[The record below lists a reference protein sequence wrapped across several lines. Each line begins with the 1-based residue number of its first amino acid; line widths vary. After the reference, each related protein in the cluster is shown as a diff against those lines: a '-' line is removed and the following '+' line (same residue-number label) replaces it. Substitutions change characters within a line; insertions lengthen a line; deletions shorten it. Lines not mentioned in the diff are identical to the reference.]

1 MSTYGIFKNKSNG
14 KKLVFY
20 PCPKNGNSSAKLF
33 FAKHL
38 GLEKDYTFVGD
49 EIPRHQQKKD
59 DFRGKKNLINFLP
72 TKQPF
77 ERITSDYK
85 CCIVR
90 DPLERFI
97 SAYKNRI
104 NYHKDEEFKNHT
116 VDMVLEKLENNNF
129 ENRHFLPQNYFLG
142 SSLDYYDFYSNI
154 NNIIIFQQEVNNF
167 FNKNIDFPK
176 IQTGGNNSELTL
188 TSEQYNKIKKIY
200 LEDYELLKIKM

>member
-1 MSTYGIFKNKSNG
+1 MFKNKING

-38 GLEKDYTFVGD
+38 GLDKDYVFIGD
-49 EIPRHQQKKD
+49 KIPRYQQKVD
-59 DFRGKKNLINFLP
+59 DFGGKKNLINFLP

-77 ERITSDYK
+77 EKIISDYK

-90 DPLERFI
+90 DPLSRFI

-104 NYHKDEEFKNHT
+104 NYHKDEDFKGHT

-129 ENRHFLPQNYFLG
+129 ENQHFLTQSYFLG

-154 NNIIIFQQEVNNF
+154 NNVTIFQREVNNF
-167 FNKNIDFPK
+167 FDNNLAFPK
-176 IQTGGNNSELTL
+176 IQTGGGDSELRL
-188 TSEQYNKIKKIY
+188 TSEQCDKVKKIY
-200 LEDYELLKIKM
+200 LEDYELLKIKT